1 MIGKHDVL
9 VVGAGC
15 AGMRAAIA
23 AHDAGADVA
32 MISKL
37 HPTRSHSGA
46 AEGGINAA
54 LGNAADDSPEIHAYD
69 TVKGSDYLGDQDSIE
84 LFTAEAPGDIIQLEN
99 WGAVF
104 SRRED
109 GKLAQRPFGAAGS
122 PRTVFAADITGHVLI
137 QVLYEQVCK
146 RDIKVYEEF
155 FAWQLVVNDD
165 RCQGVI
171 CWDLLNGGLNTL
183 GGKTIVLATGGAGRQ
198 YRVTTN
204 AYACTGDGMAM
215 ALHAGVPLK
224 DMEFMQFHPTTLYP
238 SGILLTEGCRGEG
251 AYLINKD
258 GERFMKNYAPNAL
271 ELASRDVVSRSEQ
284 TEIDAGRGINGSVM
298 LDMRH
303 LGADRIIDRLPGS
316 RELSM
321 TFAGVDPI
329 FDPVPVRPGAHYHM
343 GGVETN
349 SDGATE
355 LTGLYAAGEC
365 ACVSV
370 HGSNR
375 LGGNSLME
383 TITFG
388 RRAGTAAAEWALANT
403 TIDVPES
410 AERDAE
416 QKLKTLRRPDVRRA
430 AVEDPRGARRV
441 HAGELRGLPPRGA
454 DGAPGRDP
462 RRAARALQERLRR
475 GQGHGLQQRPDAGD
489 RAREHARHRALHGH
503 RRSRPQ
509 GEPRRPL
516 AAVRLSGPRRREL
529 PPSLDRLLARR
540 RPGAVDEAGAV
551 HEVGARGAQVL
562 MGSRRA
568 AVVLL
573 LLVLPLGA
581 AACGGGKKSS
591 STTTTSASSPLDA
604 VRAAA
609 EKTVKAGTMQLAL
622 SAAATGST
630 TVAVAGA
637 GGFDTANHTGKLH
650 LHFSTSGISSTL
662 DVVLSGTDLYVSS
675 PLFSLTLPA
684 GKSWIKLDLTKR
696 RECRRRRPLVAAVAG
711 PVAGARR
718 AARARA
724 AWSRSAP

>member
-1 MIGKHDVL
+1 

-32 MISKL
+32 MVSKL

-54 LGNAADDSPEIHAYD
+54 LGNAADDSPETHAYD

-84 LFTAEAPGDIIQLEN
+84 LFTAEAPGDIYQLEN

-104 SRRED
+104 TRRED
-109 GKLAQRPFGAAGS
+109 GRLAQRPFGAAGS

-155 FAWQLVVNDD
+155 FAWQLVVNDG

-171 CWDLLNGGLNTL
+171 CWDLMNGGLKTL
-183 GGKTIVLATGGAGRQ
+183 GGKTTVLATGGAGRQ

-204 AYACTGDGMAM
+204 AYACTGDGTAM
-215 ALHAGVPLK
+215 ALHVGVPLK

-258 GERFMKNYAPNAL
+258 GERFMKKYAPNAL

-343 GGVETN
+343 GGIETD

-388 RRAGTAAAEWALANT
+388 RRAGTAAAEWALAHT
-403 TIDVPES
+403 TVDIPES

-416 QKLKTLRRPDVRRA
+416 QKLKALLDRTSGERPWKIREELGESMLENFAVFRREEQMVRQVEIINDLRERFHNVY
-430 AVEDPRGARRV
+430 VEDKGEVFNSDLTQAIELGNMLDTALCMVTAGIVRKESRGA
-441 HAGELRGLPPRGA
+441 H
-454 DGAPGRDP
+454 
-462 RRAARALQERLRR
+462 
-475 GQGHGLQQRPDAGD
+475 
-489 RAREHARHRALHGH
+489 
-503 RRSRPQ
+503 SRPYDFPARDDENFLHHSIVYWRDDAPQ
-509 GEPRRPL
+509 LSTKP
-516 AAVRLSGPRRREL
+516 VR
-529 PPSLDRLLARR
+529 
-540 RPGAVDEAGAV
+540 
-551 HEVGARGAQVL
+551 
-562 MGSRRA
+562 
-568 AVVLL
+568 
-573 LLVLPLGA
+573 
-581 AACGGGKKSS
+581 
-591 STTTTSASSPLDA
+591 
-604 VRAAA
+604 
-609 EKTVKAGTMQLAL
+609 
-622 SAAATGST
+622 
-630 TVAVAGA
+630 
-637 GGFDTANHTGKLH
+637 F
-650 LHFSTSGISSTL
+650 
-662 DVVLSGTDLYVSS
+662 
-675 PLFSLTLPA
+675 
-684 GKSWIKLDLTKR
+684 TKWQPEER
-696 RECRRRRPLVAAVAG
+696 KY
-711 PVAGARR
+711 
-718 AARARA
+718 
-724 AWSRSAP
+724 